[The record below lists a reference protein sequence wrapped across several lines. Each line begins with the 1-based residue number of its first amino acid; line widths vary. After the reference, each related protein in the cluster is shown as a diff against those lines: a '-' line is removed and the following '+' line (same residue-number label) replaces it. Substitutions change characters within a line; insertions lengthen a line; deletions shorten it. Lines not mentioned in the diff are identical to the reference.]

1 MALITKIEIA
11 KHREISRG
19 LKDDKINPFIDDAEF
34 QDLRPLLGDKFYS
47 DLVANSGETNY
58 TNLLEEFEYTYD
70 DIKYKNPGL
79 KKVLSIYAYSRYILF
94 GSFTDTSFGFIQK
107 SNQDSTPV
115 GDSQKRNIY
124 TQERNTAFNYW
135 LEVEK
140 FINRNKDNYPNWNTA
155 GSCSPR
161 RGRLRISKI
170 T

>member
-1 MALITKIEIA
+1 MALITKSDIA
-11 KHREISRG
+11 LHREISRG
-19 LKDDKINPFIDDAEF
+19 VKDDKINPFIEDAEF

-47 DLVANSGETNY
+47 DLVDNSGETNY
-58 TNLLEEFEYTYD
+58 ANLLNEFEYTYD
-70 DIKYKNPGL
+70 GVTYKNPGL

-94 GSFTDTSFGFIQK
+94 GSFTDTAFGFVQK

-135 LEVEK
+135 REVEK
-140 FINRNKDNYPNWNTA
+140 YLSRKKEDYPLWNS
-155 GSCSPR
+155 GSCAPK

-170 T
+170 S